1 MKILITGI
9 CGFAGSQIARRIKAI
24 RDDVQLIGLDNF
36 IRAGSELNRRAAE
49 QLCETFLH
57 ADIRRDDD
65 WDSVPDVDWVID
77 CAALPSVLAGTDG
90 HGSPRQLI
98 GHNLIGTL
106 NLLEYCRRSD
116 AGVILLSTSR
126 VYSIRPLAALP
137 LIESTDR
144 YQLDASQTLP
154 AGISPEGI
162 AESFST
168 SPPVSLYGATK
179 VASETLALE
188 YGQSFGFPVRVNRCG
203 VLAGAGQFGRADQGI
218 FSFWIHSHRAKRPL
232 RYIGCRGTG
241 FQVRDCLHPIDV
253 ADLLLK
259 QIDAGSDPN
268 KPLINNVSGGLESS
282 RSLCQL
288 THWCDRRFGERSVA
302 GSDEVRPFDLPW
314 IVLDSSLARS
324 CWNWSPK
331 RTTDMI
337 LEEIAE
343 FASRSPDWLEIS
355 S

>member
-9 CGFAGSQIARRIKAI
+9 CGFVGSQIARRIKAV

-36 IRAGSELNRRAAE
+36 LRAGSELNRRDAE
-49 QLCETFLH
+49 QLCDTFLH
-57 ADIRRDDD
+57 ADMRCGDD
-65 WDSVPDVDWVID
+65 WDSVPEADWVID
-77 CAALPSVLAGTDG
+77 CAALPSVLAGTEG
-90 HGSPRQLI
+90 HGSSRQLI

-106 NLLEYCRRSD
+106 NLLEYCRRSS
-116 AGVILLSTSR
+116 AGVILISTSR

-137 LIESTDR
+137 LHESTDR
-144 YQLDASQTLP
+144 YELDASQALP
-154 AGISPEGI
+154 VGISTEGI

-179 VASETLALE
+179 VASETMALE
-188 YGQSFGFPVRVNRCG
+188 YGQAFGFPVRVNRCG
-203 VLAGAGQFGRADQGI
+203 VLAGAGQFARADQGI
-218 FSFWIHSHRAKRPL
+218 FSFWVHSHRAKRPL

-253 ADLLLK
+253 ADLVLK
-259 QIDAGSDPN
+259 QIDAGSDSD
-268 KPLINNVSGGLESS
+268 KPLVTNVSGGLESS

-288 THWCDRRFGERSVA
+288 TRWCDRRFGPHAVA
-302 GSDEVRPFDLPW
+302 GSDEVRRFDLPW

-324 CWNWSPK
+324 AWHWSPR
-331 RTTDMI
+331 RTTEMI